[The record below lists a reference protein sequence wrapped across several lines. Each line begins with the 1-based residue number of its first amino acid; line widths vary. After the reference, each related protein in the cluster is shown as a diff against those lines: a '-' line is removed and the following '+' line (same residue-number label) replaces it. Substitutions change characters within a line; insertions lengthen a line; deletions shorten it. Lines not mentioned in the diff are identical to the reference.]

1 MTELKGQ
8 LLSIGH
14 SNHPIETF
22 LGLLQKNKVEVLVDV
37 RSHPYSKFS
46 PHFDGQKLKVATTG
60 ADIKYL
66 YLGKELGG
74 RPDDPRFYTE
84 DGHVLYYLLAESP
97 AFLDGVHRLEDGAQR
112 YKVAVLCS
120 EEDPTSCH
128 RRLLIGRVLASHGFA
143 LDHIRGDGRIQT
155 EAELQEAEARQSGE
169 DQAVL
174 FNLQQ
179 ERPWMSI
186 QSVLQRG
193 RRQISSGR

>member
-1 MTELKGQ
+1 MCELIGR
-8 LLSIGH
+8 LLSVGH
-14 SNHPIETF
+14 SNHPIATF
-22 LGLLQKNKVEVLVDV
+22 LELLKKHDVEVLVDV

-46 PHFDGQKLKVATTG
+46 PHFDGQKLKAVTTS
-60 ADIKYL
+60 ANIRYL

-74 RPDDPRFYTE
+74 RPDGSRFYTE
-84 DGHVLYYLLAESP
+84 DGHVLYSLLAESP
-97 AFLDGVHRLEDGAQR
+97 TFLDGICRLESGARR
-112 YKVAVLCS
+112 YKAAILCS
-120 EEDPTSCH
+120 EEDPYSCH
-128 RRLLIGRVLASHGFA
+128 RRLLIGRVLASHGFI

-155 EAELQEAEARQSGE
+155 EAELQEAEAKQRGE
-169 DQAVL
+169 DQPVL